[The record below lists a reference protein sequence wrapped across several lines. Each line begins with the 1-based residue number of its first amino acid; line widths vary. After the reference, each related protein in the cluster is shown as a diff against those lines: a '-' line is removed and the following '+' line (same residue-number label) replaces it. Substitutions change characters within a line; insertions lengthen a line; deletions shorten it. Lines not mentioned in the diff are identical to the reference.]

1 MRRIEKNRWSIFW
14 HHFSKDIAAGKVV
27 FASPFLALFAYYGFY
42 HSLKV
47 GGDLFDTSVT
57 TSCAAIGFFLIC
69 HSGLIDRSFLKLHI
83 ENLKLLAV
91 SAISLVL
98 VEFNASLSLTT
109 FIGAMAMMI
118 CAVKYPVEQVILEAE
133 RARAKEERKSRKT

>member
-1 MRRIEKNRWSIFW
+1 M
-14 HHFSKDIAAGKVV
+14 V

-47 GGDLFDTSVT
+47 GGDSSGTSVT
-57 TSCAAIGFFLIC
+57 TSCAATGFFLIC
-69 HSGLIDRSFLKLHI
+69 HSGLIDRRFLKLHI

-98 VEFNASLSLTT
+98 VELNASLSLTT
-109 FIGAMAMMI
+109 FVGAMAMMI
-118 CAVKYPVEQVILEAE
+118 CAVKYSVGQVILEAE